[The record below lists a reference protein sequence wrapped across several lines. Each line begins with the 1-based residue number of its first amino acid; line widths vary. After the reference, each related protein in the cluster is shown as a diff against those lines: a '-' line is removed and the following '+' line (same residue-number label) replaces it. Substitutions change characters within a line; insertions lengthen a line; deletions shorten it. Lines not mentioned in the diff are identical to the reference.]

1 MFQTQQKFSVK
12 NDWIIQL
19 NSDLDECNIS
29 LTENEIKEMK
39 KEKFKTLVNKKIKRL
54 SNEYL
59 MNLQQSHR
67 KSRNVFITENI
78 KSYLISDEISVE
90 QKRLLFLMRNVM
102 CDVKTNYKSQYSP
115 NMLCRL
121 CESHEDSESNMM
133 LCEEILNENIRKET
147 SEICHSDIWSTLSK
161 QISAIKVFETL
172 FKIRNL
178 KIEKKKLSHRDPG

>member
-1 MFQTQQKFSVK
+1 MIHLCFVIMGRKILYYHALLQKKDEELVKTVFQTQQKFSVK

-90 QKRLLFLMRNVM
+90 QKRLLFLMRNFM
-102 CDVKTNYKSQYSP
+102 CDVKQTIND
-115 NMLCRL
+115 N
-121 CESHEDSESNMM
+121 
-133 LCEEILNENIRKET
+133 ILPTCCVDYVKVMKIQN
-147 SEICHSDIWSTLSK
+147 
-161 QISAIKVFETL
+161 QI
-172 FKIRNL
+172 
-178 KIEKKKLSHRDPG
+178 